1 MRWYEVL
8 KESSN
13 NVTDQARETVLD
25 ILTPLLSM
33 GVSSITLPQ
42 LVDQLETVPE
52 FQGMDFTD
60 DFMMDLFNGLDGFT
74 VEPNDAGVM
83 SVKINDNS
91 QLHHSDSDKVKID
104 RGKEKVKQAAMN
116 TIKKDMDKDSGL

>member
-1 MRWYEVL
+1 
-8 KESSN
+8 
-13 NVTDQARETVLD
+13 
-25 ILTPLLSM
+25 M

>member
-1 MRWYEVL
+1 MRWYEVI

-91 QLHHSDSDKVKID
+91 QLHHSDSDKVKVD
-104 RGKEKVKQAAMN
+104 KSKEKVKQAAMN
-116 TIKKDMDKDSGL
+116 TVKKDMQL

>member
-8 KESSN
+8 KESAD

-91 QLHHSDSDKVKID
+91 QLHHSDSDKVKVD
-104 RGKEKVKQAAMN
+104 KSKEKVKQAAMN
-116 TIKKDMDKDSGL
+116 TVKKDMQL